1 MLAHILTAVVAVFL
15 LSAGLG
21 LLIARA
27 MRPTARMQPKPRD
40 RGDR

>member
-1 MLAHILTAVVAVFL
+1 MLAHIVTGIAAFCL
-15 LSAGLG
+15 LSAALG

-27 MRPTARMQPKPRD
+27 MRPTARMQPKPK

>member
-1 MLAHILTAVVAVFL
+1 MLAHILTGIAAVFL
-15 LSAGLG
+15 LSAAFG

-40 RGDR
+40 RGGR